1 MVIESVITR
10 GMIGRSRARKR
21 RGFSIMKK
29 YNMLCF
35 LGTLIRLRLCMGVN
49 HEDLGSY
56 FVLLAIDK

>member
-35 LGTLIRLRLCMGVN
+35 LGTLIRLRLCMKEGV
-49 HEDLGSY
+49 ST
-56 FVLLAIDK
+56 